1 MDEPIEGGGSF
12 DATGAFLGG
21 DDKLG
26 GSDRVR
32 VSDTSHEN
40 VQVQSEKGDKQQSDT
55 ATANNETGDRA
66 DLMMNNV
73 SESAHTT
80 CQKDEYGK
88 ASVAN
93 DTSSEPVQK
102 PELATATNIREKDE
116 KSPEIEDRM
125 NANDENVVKK
135 KQITGNLQSYKNTSK
150 FSVEQLQQQ
159 QQLHAQQHQPQHHHH
174 PHQPPMLTASKK
186 VSNAKAMDL
195 TSIDRLQEVAEDI
208 EKLIMD
214 DDHSCNESDEVLLT
228 SNLHRRDAHKHSSS
242 ADDGLVEPKA
252 KDLTDNWFYR
262 DPQGKI
268 QGPFTATEM
277 HEWYKAGYFDD
288 TLNVRRVCDPQFI
301 ELGELVKACNGSIP
315 FISMPPIIPPLLQ
328 SSANEISINAS
339 ASAAAAAAPNVKRTT
354 TPTKPLASHNLM
366 HTGKLPPP
374 TSANNPPYYDI
385 NNFLGLMNPP
395 SDGGFRKWP
404 HNDYKNV
411 CARI

>member
-26 GSDRVR
+26 GGDRVK
-32 VSDTSHEN
+32 VSDTSQEN
-40 VQVQSEKGDKQQSDT
+40 VHVPSEKGDKQQSDT
-55 ATANNETGDRA
+55 ATANNETGDRV
-66 DLMMNNV
+66 DLMMNNA

-88 ASVAN
+88 AIVAN
-93 DTSSEPVQK
+93 DTSSEPAQK
-102 PELATATNIREKDE
+102 PELSTAANKREKDG
-116 KSPEIEDRM
+116 KSPEIEDKV
-125 NANDENVVKK
+125 NASGDENVAKK
-135 KQITGNLQSYKNTSK
+135 KQIAGNLQSYKNTSK
-150 FSVEQLQQQ
+150 FSVEQLQHQ
-159 QQLHAQQHQPQHHHH
+159 QQLHAQQHQPQHQQ
-174 PHQPPMLTASKK
+174 QPPPEK
-186 VSNAKAMDL
+186 VSNAKVMDL
-195 TSIDRLQEVAEDI
+195 TPIDRLQEVAEDI

-228 SNLHRRDAHKHSSS
+228 SNLHRRDAHKHSSG
-242 ADDGLVEPKA
+242 DDSLVEPKA
-252 KDLTDNWFYR
+252 KDLSDSWYYR

-328 SSANEISINAS
+328 GSANEISISAS
-339 ASAAAAAAPNVKRTT
+339 ASAAAAVANAAAPNVKTT

-366 HTGKLPPP
+366 HTGKIPPP

-395 SDGGFRKWP
+395 SDGFRK
-404 HNDYKNV
+404 
-411 CARI
+411 CSTE